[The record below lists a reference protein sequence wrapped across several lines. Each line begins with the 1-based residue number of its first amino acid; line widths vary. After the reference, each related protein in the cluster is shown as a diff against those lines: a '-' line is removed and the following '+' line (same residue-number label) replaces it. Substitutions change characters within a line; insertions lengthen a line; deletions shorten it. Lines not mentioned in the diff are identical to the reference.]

1 MMYNNI
7 FTKYKLEEKKKLD
20 PVDQEELEGDHDE
33 REDQDI
39 DNDGDVDDSDEYLH
53 KRRKAVSKAMQKED
67 NLKDEVLYDKE
78 GKKQEPDEDEDEDD
92 DDKDDDGEE
101 KEVKERHRGKSR
113 VHEAMANRVRRPDT
127 FGDRP
132 VAKSADK
139 SKGGAN
145 ILSRDARGNPLEK
158 TKTRRVEPP
167 KAKPSKEITTD
178 TMRSA
183 MEGFSVSGVQ
193 DYVKLWEER
202 NGKKV

>member
-67 NLKDEVLYDKE
+67 NIKDEVLYDKE

-101 KEVKERHRGKSR
+101 KEVKERHRGRAR
-113 VHEAMANRVRRPDT
+113 VQEAMVRRPDT

-132 VAKSADK
+132 VKPAKST
-139 SKGGAN
+139 SGAN
-145 ILSRDARGNPLEK
+145 ILSRDARGNPMQK
-158 TKTRRVEPP
+158 TKTRRVDPP
-167 KAKPSKEITTD
+167 KAKL
-178 TMRSA
+178 
-183 MEGFSVSGVQ
+183 VQ
-193 DYVKLWEER
+193 ENHNLDHPWFWP
-202 NGKKV
+202 